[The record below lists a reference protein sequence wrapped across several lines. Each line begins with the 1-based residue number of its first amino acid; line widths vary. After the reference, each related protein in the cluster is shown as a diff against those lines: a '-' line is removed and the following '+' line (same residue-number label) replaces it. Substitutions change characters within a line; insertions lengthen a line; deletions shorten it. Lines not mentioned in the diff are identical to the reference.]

1 MSSFFVCKLFNI
13 SPVSLKTAT
22 SGLVIQAQVIC
33 HSLSAFFIVSNQ
45 AIHSIDA
52 ETAEPV
58 LAKLGFRGDQPATNA

>member
-1 MSSFFVCKLFNI
+1 
-13 SPVSLKTAT
+13 
-22 SGLVIQAQVIC
+22 LVIQGQVIC